1 MSIHEGLSCV
11 LYYFI
16 VIMAGLYSDISWSEA
31 CNLLRKWR
39 ENNERNSEDTIEI
52 WESVLEEK
60 MHKLGNDSNLSQIYF
75 IYLRSLI

>member
-1 MSIHEGLSCV
+1 
-11 LYYFI
+11 
-16 VIMAGLYSDISWSEA
+16 MAGLYSDISWSEA

-60 MHKLGNDSNLSQIYF
+60 MHKLGNDSN
-75 IYLRSLI
+75 